1 MGLMSD
7 NSGNSGGS
15 HRLKDKQLAE
25 HVAENRSYWDS
36 MASDWVG
43 TGQRSW
49 QQDSPTWGIWGLPES
64 QLQLLPVDMTG
75 MKAIE
80 LGCGTGYV
88 AAWMTRRGA
97 HVTGI
102 DNSLEQLKTAER
114 LMKEYELEVD
124 FFHGNAEDVPYP
136 DASFDF
142 AINEYGAAIWCDPLV
157 WIPEAYRLLKPGGW
171 LTFLG
176 THPIAILATPDDGS
190 NCDDSLHRP
199 YFGMHQQDWGN
210 VEHDPGGIEFN
221 LSHSDW
227 YHLFQNT
234 GFEVLDYLELQ
245 APEDSSEA
253 KFSIPAGWGQK
264 WPSEQVWKLRKKG

>member
-1 MGLMSD
+1 MSD
-7 NSGNSGGS
+7 NSGNSS
-15 HRLKDKQLAE
+15 DSYRLKDKQLAE

-43 TGQRSW
+43 AGQRSW

-88 AAWMTRRGA
+88 SAWMTRRGA

-245 APEDSSEA
+245 APEDSSKA